1 MKKRIAFLHASPAA
15 VPPLAEFCANEA
27 PDLEVTNLLDDSLLR
42 FFRSGDLDSA
52 EARLKD
58 MLSVARD
65 IHGAELAML
74 TCSAVPK
81 DRMENLRRNA
91 GITLLKIDAPM
102 AEAAVRAASRIG
114 VAVTFPRTLDTAIQ
128 LLAEAAEDARVRIEL
143 FPLVAP

>member
-1 MKKRIAFLHASPAA
+1 MKRKVASLHASPAA

-42 FFRSGDLDSA
+42 FFRSGDWDSA

-81 DRMENLRRNA
+81 DRMESLRRSA
-91 GITLLKIDAPM
+91 GITLVKIDASI

-114 VAVTFPRTLDTAIQ
+114 VVTFPRTLDTAIQ